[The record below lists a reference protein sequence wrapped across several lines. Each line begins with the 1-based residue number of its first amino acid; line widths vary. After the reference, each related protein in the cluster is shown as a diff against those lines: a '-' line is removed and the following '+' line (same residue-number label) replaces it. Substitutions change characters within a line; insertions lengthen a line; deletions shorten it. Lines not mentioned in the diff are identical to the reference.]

1 MNTKRLLGTLG
12 ICCIFTL
19 GLSLAPRSLKGQNK
33 ERSPHDSVKEVY
45 TGNVVAIGGQFGGAS
60 RPFTLEITG
69 YTSSDEAQHDFE
81 ILRFQGQDD
90 FIKAIAHKRLGSFS
104 LDGQVGRDLGFVQE
118 TQTEKGRKI
127 TILFERWLRMFEV
140 KYGTR
145 SRDYPLTYI
154 ELFVND
160 NGKGEGFVVGLAK
173 VSFDKKNPSTLD
185 IENFGTYA
193 AKLMGVE
200 LRTR

>member
-1 MNTKRLLGTLG
+1 MKTKLILSTG
-12 ICCIFTL
+12 ICCIFMI
-19 GLSLAPRSLKGQNK
+19 GLSLAPRNVEGQDK
-33 ERSPHDSVKEVY
+33 EPSTHLFSKEVY
-45 TGNVVAIGGQFGGAS
+45 TGTVAAIGGQFAGAS

-69 YTSSDEAQHDFE
+69 FTPSEEAQHDFD
-81 ILRFQGQDD
+81 ILRAQGQDD
-90 FIKAIAHKRLGSFS
+90 FIKAISHKKFGYFS
-104 LDGQVGRDLGFVQE
+104 LDGQPGRDLRFVQE
-118 TQTEKGRKI
+118 SQTEKGRKI

-145 SRDYPLTYI
+145 SQDYPFTYI

-160 NGKGEGFVVGLAK
+160 NGKGEGSVIGLAK
-173 VSFDKKNPSTLD
+173 VSFDKKNPNTLD
-185 IENFGTYA
+185 VENFGTYA